1 MIEYAEPNCCS
12 GTIFGTAG
20 HNTLGNK
27 ENATPK
33 MSINATAAAAL
44 KRCWQAA
51 KPDAA
56 LPAGSRLELVCWDP
70 AQNRKCQ
77 LPAE

>member
-33 MSINATAAAAL
+33 NILLVAANWKSGQQL
-44 KRCWQAA
+44 TQRLTQIMGLFKRHNPPIQ
-51 KPDAA
+51 
-56 LPAGSRLELVCWDP
+56 R
-70 AQNRKCQ
+70 
-77 LPAE
+77 

>member
-33 MSINATAAAAL
+33 MSINATASKLEWSGRANTISTTVSMAVPKIIMLA
-44 KRCWQAA
+44 
-51 KPDAA
+51 P
-56 LPAGSRLELVCWDP
+56 LPTRS
-70 AQNRKCQ
+70 
-77 LPAE
+77 

>member
-1 MIEYAEPNCCS
+1 MLCTELPGAED
-12 GTIFGTAG
+12 
-20 HNTLGNK
+20 
-27 ENATPK
+27 
-33 MSINATAAAAL
+33 AAAVL

-70 AQNRKCQ
+70 VQNRKVQ